1 MAASSFEML
10 GGAVKMI
17 KKNSGNA
24 ILSKLFFRLL
34 PIQVLLVAMGA
45 VNSIIDGAVAGRF
58 VSAET
63 VGVIGLFYSM
73 VQVISAVNSV
83 LLGGTAVLC
92 GRYMGRG
99 EMQKTRGIFSL
110 NLTVSL
116 LIGSLLTV
124 VCFLFPGQISAM
136 LGANDTLRQPLMDYT
151 VGFAVGIIPQL
162 LAGQLAS
169 FLQMERKDKLG
180 YVGIAA
186 MLVVN
191 IVLDVLFVA
200 VFRMDVWGLALATA
214 LANWVYFLIL
224 ASYYFTKKAQLRYS
238 FRSIFWSELPGMVR
252 IGLPG
257 ATLVFCLAVRSLV
270 INRILL
276 RYAGQDGLSAMSA
289 FNMVCC
295 LFIAMCL
302 GAGAVVRMLTS
313 IFMGEEDR
321 DSMKSLIRIAFTQCL
336 LLSVA
341 VGAVVVLLS
350 SVMTSI
356 FFTDPT
362 SNVYILTRQIFVIYG
377 FCVPLVLMCSVPSN
391 YLQAMGHSVFVN
403 IQSVFDGL
411 LGMVIPAVILAPV
424 MGAMGVW
431 LANPIGIVLTIL
443 LVPVYALIFW
453 KRVPRSLDEWM
464 FLKSDFGVSDED
476 RLELTITRIEEVTQT
491 AAQVQAFCDA
501 HGTAGR
507 TAYLAALSLEEMA
520 GNVVRHGFAADK
532 KAHSVNCRVVYT
544 KKGILLRIKDDC
556 IPFNPQE
563 WMDMVKP
570 DDPTRNIG
578 IRMVYRLAQDV
589 SYQNLL
595 GLNVLTIVLSD
606 EGEKPHDGT

>member
-1 MAASSFEML
+1 MSRKAD
-10 GGAVKMI
+10 GGAM
-17 KKNSGNA
+17 
-24 ILSKLFFRLL
+24 LSKLFFRLL
-34 PIQVLLVAMGA
+34 PIQILLVAMGA
-45 VNSIIDGAVAGRF
+45 INSIVDGAIAGRF
-58 VSAET
+58 ISAGT
-63 VGVIGLFYSM
+63 VGVIGLFYTM
-73 VQVISAVNSV
+73 VQVLSAVNAV
-83 LLGGTAVLC
+83 LLGGTTVLC

-110 NLTVSL
+110 NLTVTL
-116 LIGSLLTV
+116 LIGALFTA
-124 VCFLFPGQISAM
+124 VCLLFPAQVAEG
-136 LGANDTLRQPLMDYT
+136 LGADASLRRPLMDYII
-151 VGFAVGIIPQL
+151 GFAVGIIPQL
-162 LAGQLAS
+162 LAGQFSS

-180 YVGIAA
+180 YIGIGA
-186 MLVVN
+186 MLVAN

-200 VFRMDVWGLALATA
+200 ILKMDVYGLALATA
-214 LANWVYFLIL
+214 LANWLYFLIL
-224 ASYYFTKKAQLRYS
+224 VSYYFTKKAQLRFS
-238 FRSIFWSELPGMVR
+238 FAAILWNDLLPMIK

-257 ATLVFCLAVRSLV
+257 AMLVFCLALRSLA

-276 RYAGQDGLSAMSA
+276 RYAGQDGLSAVGA

-295 LFIAMCL
+295 LFIALCL

-313 IFMGEEDR
+313 IFVGEEDR
-321 DSMKSLIRIAFTQCL
+321 DSIKNLIRIAFTRCL
-336 LLSVA
+336 ALSVV
-341 VGAVVVLLS
+341 VGVVIVLLAPAL
-350 SVMTSI
+350 TGI
-356 FFTDPT
+356 FFAD
-362 SNVYILTRQIFVIYG
+362 SASRVYQLTRQIFAIYG

-391 YLQAMGHSVFVN
+391 YLQAMGHGMFVN

-411 LGMVIPAVILAPV
+411 LGMVIPAMILAPH

-431 LANPIGIVLTIL
+431 LANPIGIVITIL
-443 LVPVYALIFW
+443 LVPVYAFIYW
-453 KRVPRSLDEWM
+453 KRVPRSLDEWL
-464 FLKSDFGVSDED
+464 FLKAEFGVSDQD
-476 RLELTITRIEEVTQT
+476 RLELAITCKEDLVQT
-491 AAQVQAFCDA
+491 AVQVQAFCEA

-507 TAYLAALSLEEMA
+507 TAYMAALCLEEMA

-532 KAHSVNCRVVYT
+532 KQHSINCRVVYT
-544 KKGILLRIKDDC
+544 QKGILLRLKDDC

-606 EGEKPHDGT
+606 EGRSE

>member
-1 MAASSFEML
+1 MRGKTGDS
-10 GGAVKMI
+10 KM
-17 KKNSGNA
+17 
-24 ILSKLFFRLL
+24 LSKLFFRLL

-45 VNSIIDGAVAGRF
+45 INSIIDGAVAGRF
-58 VSAET
+58 ISAET
-63 VGVIGLFYSM
+63 VGVIGLFYPM

-99 EMQKTRGIFSL
+99 EMQKTRGVFSL

-116 LIGSLLTV
+116 LIGVLLSV
-124 VCFLFPGQISAM
+124 VCFLFPGRAADA
-136 LGANDTLRQPLMDYT
+136 LGADAQLRQPLMEYM
-151 VGFAVGIIPQL
+151 VGFAVGIVPQL

-169 FLQMERKDKLG
+169 FLQMERQDKLG
-180 YVGIAA
+180 YIGISA
-186 MLVVN
+186 MMVINV
-191 IVLDVLFVA
+191 VLDVLFVA
-200 VFRMDVWGLALATA
+200 VFRLDVSGLALATA
-214 LANWVYFLIL
+214 LANWAYFLVL
-224 ASYYFTKKAQLRYS
+224 VSYYFGKKAQLSYS
-238 FRSIFWSELPGMVR
+238 FACICWRELIDMVR

-257 ATLVFCLAVRSLV
+257 ALLVFCLAVRSLV

-276 RYAGQDGLSAMSA
+276 QVAGQDGLSAMSA
-289 FNMVCC
+289 FNMVSC
-295 LFIAMCL
+295 LFIALCL

-321 DSMKSLIRIAFTQCL
+321 DSMKSLIRIAMTQCL
-336 LLSVA
+336 ALSAA
-341 VGAVVVLLS
+341 VGVVVVLLS

-362 SNVYILTRQIFVIYG
+362 SNVYVLTRQIFVIYG
-377 FCVPLVLMCSVPSN
+377 FCVPLVLLCSVPSN

-443 LVPVYALIFW
+443 LVPAYAFVFW
-453 KRVPRSLDEWM
+453 KRMPRSLDEWM
-464 FLKSDFGVSDED
+464 FLRPEFGAVDED
-476 RLELTITRIEEVTQT
+476 RLELTITGMDDVTQT
-491 AAQVQAFCDA
+491 AMRVQEFCKA
-501 HGTAGR
+501 HGTAAR

-532 KAHSVNCRVVYT
+532 KAHSVSCRVVYT

-570 DDPTRNIG
+570 DDPTKNIG

-595 GLNVLTIVLSD
+595 GLNVLTVVLSD
-606 EGEKPHDGT
+606 QGEN

>member
-1 MAASSFEML
+1 MRKQDRSNTML
-10 GGAVKMI
+10 
-17 KKNSGNA
+17 SR
-24 ILSKLFFRLL
+24 LFFRLL
-34 PIQVLLVAMGA
+34 PIQILLVAMGA
-45 VNSIIDGAVAGRF
+45 INSIVDGAVAGRF
-58 VSAET
+58 ISAET

-99 EMQKTRGIFSL
+99 EMQKTRGVFSL
-110 NLTVSL
+110 NLTASL
-116 LIGSLLTV
+116 LIGTLLTA
-124 VCFLFPGQISAM
+124 VCVLFPGQLADA
-136 LGANDTLRQPLMDYT
+136 LGANEALRKPLMDYT
-151 VGFAVGIIPQL
+151 AGFAVGIIPQL

-169 FLQMERKDKLG
+169 FLQMERQDKLG
-180 YVGIAA
+180 YIGIGT
-186 MLVVN
+186 MLMVN

-200 VFRMDVWGLALATA
+200 VFRLDVIGLALATA
-214 LANWVYFLIL
+214 LANWAYFLIL
-224 ASYYFTKKAQLRYS
+224 LSYYFTRKAQLRYS
-238 FRSIFWSELPGMVR
+238 FGSIRWRELLDMVR

-257 ATLVFCLAVRSLV
+257 AMLVFCLAVRSLV

-295 LFIAMCL
+295 LIIAVCL
-302 GAGAVVRMLTS
+302 GAGAVVRMLSS

-321 DSMKSLIRIAFTQCL
+321 DSMKSLIRIAFTKCL
-336 LLSVA
+336 LLSAA
-341 VGAVVVLLS
+341 VGAAVVLLS
-350 SVMTSI
+350 PVMTSI
-356 FFTDPT
+356 FFADPA

-377 FCVPLVLMCSVPSN
+377 FCVPLVLICNVPSN

-443 LVPVYALIFW
+443 LVPVYAFIYW
-453 KRVPRSLDEWM
+453 KRAPRSLDEWL
-464 FLKSDFGVSDED
+464 FLRPDFGVADD
-476 RLELTITRIEEVTQT
+476 DCLELTITRMDEVTRT
-491 AAQVQAFCDA
+491 AAQVQAFCEA
-501 HGTAGR
+501 HGTAHR
-507 TAYLAALSLEEMA
+507 TAYFAALSLEEMA
-520 GNVVRHGFAADK
+520 GNVVRHGFTADK
-532 KAHSVNCRVVYT
+532 KAHTVNCRVVYT
-544 KKGILLRIKDDC
+544 KQGIMMRIKDDC

-570 DDPTRNIG
+570 ADPTSNIG

-589 SYQNLL
+589 NYQNLL
-595 GLNVLTIVLSD
+595 GLNVLTIVLAD
-606 EGEKPHDGT
+606 TGGVKA

>member
-1 MAASSFEML
+1 MR
-10 GGAVKMI
+10 
-17 KKNSGNA
+17 KKSGGNA
-24 ILSKLFFRLL
+24 ILSRLFFRLL

-58 VSAET
+58 ISAET

-99 EMQKTRGIFSL
+99 EMQKTRGVFSL

-124 VCFLFPGQISAM
+124 VCFLFPGQMADV
-136 LGANDTLRQPLMDYT
+136 LGANDTLRQPLMDYM

-200 VFRMDVWGLALATA
+200 VFRMDVRGLALATA

-295 LFIAMCL
+295 LFIALCL

-341 VGAVVVLLS
+341 VGAVVVLLAS
-350 SVMTSI
+350 AMTGI

-476 RLELTITRIEEVTQT
+476 RLELTITRMEDVTQT

-520 GNVVRHGFAADK
+520 GNVVRHGFAADR
-532 KAHSVNCRVVYT
+532 KAHSMNCRVVYT